1 MKKVI
6 FTLFVAFYAVSA
18 FAQGSNLVFFAE
30 QGERFFVI
38 LNGIRQ
44 NSDAQTNVKIEHIM
58 GATVKV
64 KIIFEDAALGE
75 VDKNVFMPEEPS
87 ELTINIR
94 KDKSGTKY
102 VLRMFDFIPIAQAP
116 PTPPAATVITYT
128 TTPAPAPV
136 NSTSVTTTTT
146 TTGTAPVGGDNV
158 NVNVGIGVP
167 GGGGFGMNVNI
178 NDGGY
183 YDNTSVTTTT
193 TTTTTTGTVTPAP
206 TPVPTPVPAPGNDHY
221 NMPGYNGPIGCPWP
235 MSAGD
240 FSDAKASIKKQTFAD
255 SQMKVAKQIFNSNCL
270 TSAQVKEI
278 MMLFTFEENKLEF
291 AKYAYGRTFDLG
303 NYYKVNDAFTFSS
316 SVDELNEYI
325 EGR

>member
-1 MKKVI
+1 MKNVI
-6 FTLFVAFYAVSA
+6 FTLFIAFYAVSA

-30 QGERFFVI
+30 QGERFFVV

-44 NSDAQTNVKIEHIM
+44 NSEAQTNVKIENIM

-75 VDKNVFMPEEPS
+75 LDKNVFMPEEPS

-136 NSTSVTTTTT
+136 TSTSVTTTTT

-167 GGGGFGMNVNI
+167 GGGFGMNVNI
-178 NDGGY
+178 NDGGGFY
-183 YDNTSVTTTT
+183 QQNTAVTTT
-193 TTTTTTGTVTPAP
+193 TTTTTTGTVTPA
-206 TPVPTPVPAPGNDHY
+206 PVPTPVPAPGNDHY

-235 MSAGD
+235 MSPGD
-240 FSDAKASIKKQTFAD
+240 FEGAKASIKNQSFAD
-255 SQMKVAKQIFNSNCL
+255 TQMKLAMQIFNSNCL
-270 TSAQVKEI
+270 TSTQVKDI

-291 AKYAYGRTFDLG
+291 AKFAYGRTFDLG

-325 EGR
+325 MGR